1 MCRLTKSYGQ
11 YKSVSSPIMES
22 ELCIQVGYDHTTNE
36 VTDDEVKVWS
46 HNFEKN
52 VDTDLTAVFNETLS
66 HQLESMIKAVDWN
79 EVYRETK
86 ADKRAA

>member
-1 MCRLTKSYGQ
+1 MRLTKSFGQ

-22 ELCIQVGYDHTTNE
+22 ELCIQVDYDHTTNE

-52 VDTDLTAVFNETLS
+52 VDTDLTAVFNESLS
-66 HQLESMIKAVDWN
+66 KVLEEMISETNWR

>member
-1 MCRLTKSYGQ
+1 MRLTKSYGQ

-22 ELCIQVGYDHTTNE
+22 ELCIQVGYDPIKNE

-52 VDTDLTAVFNETLS
+52 VDTDLTAVFNESLS
-66 HQLESMIKAVDWN
+66 KVLEEMISETNWR

-86 ADKRAA
+86 EDKRAA